1 MFSNNFIKKV
11 AAFGLVLCMGAGS
24 LDLTTF
30 AATPTE
36 TVETDTPEVVS
47 TTGEDASADTD
58 ADVSVLSDKTV
69 EEVSDLYTEDDL
81 SEAAKTS
88 NTAGLLVQLKDTE
101 GTLPSITYN
110 STNSVNLSNGLY
122 AVTFASTEKADAAK
136 KEFSSNDT
144 VSFVEKDSLVE
155 SEAEVVPTEVS
166 SEETTEVVDDTELS
180 SETEVTDTDTDA
192 DVKSDT
198 ETEVPDETVDETVPE
213 ESSEESADVS
223 EQEEDATVKVAVLD
237 SGVDYSN
244 EKITPYIEDTGINLS
259 ASGKSD
265 STQDDNGH
273 GTAMA
278 SALLDAY
285 GEEDGITI
293 YPVKVLDSNNRGTI
307 LSTYLG
313 IKAAIDMDVDVINL
327 SLSAKTQSKLLE
339 EAVNEAYDKGI
350 MVVGAAGNNGADLK
364 DYAPANIMN
373 AVIVSAVN
381 AKKEVCAYSNY
392 GTGLDFAAY
401 GKYSDGNGAT
411 YRGTSVS
418 AAKVSGILAKV
429 MKEQPEADVSTLYQA
444 LVSMAEPLSDG
455 NWNESTGYGLLGSIP
470 ADAVDEAED
479 LGIADAEE
487 DVVVGSG
494 SDTWYPAGT
503 NGWYRLEVKDI
514 STNTRGTYQIDL
526 SIGSRCPNGV
536 NYYLSYN
543 MHLVGGTDM
552 GLTIA
557 PATAN
562 PSAFDEWNPAVPGHN
577 PFFPNGN
584 GMNCPCYYGNSYV
597 TMYDNATSDV
607 YARQYVFPITF
618 MLNKPGYHLESADT
632 TGTYQTYLAGYND
645 NTCSFGVDSNGCG
658 VTAWGQHLGAYYN
671 DTIRVQYVPNTY
683 TVNFNGNGATGG
695 SMAAQTMHYN
705 TASAIQS
712 NGFVKN
718 CTATFDGNGGVS
730 ATGATTASCPFNGW
744 YDYNDIT
751 VNGNTYHWWTFDG
764 PYYAHTNADVANA
777 FGYNKMALASHFDTY
792 AVNGAEIRQAS
803 PVFNVGYYMNYGG
816 TDLNNAFGSNKAAY
830 VSHWNNYGYAE
841 GRKGISSVDTSGR
854 DVYPNGVTVVN
865 LTAHRDAQLWLYASW
880 GKAKVT
886 LPSATRT
893 GYQLVGWSTN
903 KNATTAQYAVGQT
916 VEMDANT
923 TFYAVWQN
931 SNPPKIIRIKNV
943 QDGNDAFWTY
953 VYVQDSG
960 NGVARVQFPIWTA
973 ANGQDDIF
981 PNWGTSTAERG
992 TKGSW
997 TIDGVAYNYRY
1008 HTETSKH
1015 NNEHT
1020 EYYTH
1025 AYAYDKYGGYSFI
1038 AGNFKFRYDVVV
1050 EKGDHVSDVSGGGTY
1065 YYDDPVTVTA
1075 TLPTGYKFKEW
1086 TGTLTSTDQNFT
1098 FKLPVGGA
1106 TLTATGAPIEYNV
1119 SFDGNG
1125 ATDGSMDDI
1134 HLVYDEDSVLP
1145 PNQYKKVVDGQESG
1159 FAGWSTSPDTNPKDV
1174 EYKDGDTVKNLTTK
1188 DGDTVKLYAIWDDA
1202 PLIDAVDLYYS
1213 RDDANNGNITEE
1225 DILQYVY
1232 VTDKEDG
1239 SILPGE
1245 HEDGSYLKLTNI
1257 SQKDFTPE
1265 TVGVTETIEAR
1276 DSFGNVVTT
1285 TIYIWI
1291 ADTSVKPYVPGKI
1304 RFINE
1309 KYYYADE
1316 DHGGLSPDSV
1326 WKTDP
1331 EYVAAIKE
1339 AFRREKEN
1347 DPQKVVY
1354 ISAEE
1359 IQAWNK
1365 DLHERGKRETEER
1378 RAAKEAA
1385 GN

>member
-1 MFSNNFIKKV
+1 MYSNNFIKKV
-11 AAFGLVLCMGAGS
+11 AAFGLVLCMGIGS
-24 LDLTTF
+24 LDLTAF

-36 TVETDTPEVVS
+36 TVETDTSEVIS
-47 TTGEDASADTD
+47 TTGEDVSADTD
-58 ADVSVLSDKTV
+58 ADVFVLSDKTV
-69 EEVSDLYTEDDL
+69 GEVSDLYTEDDL
-81 SEAAKTS
+81 SEVAKTS

-122 AVTFASTEKADAAK
+122 AVTFASTEEAEAAK
-136 KEFSSNDT
+136 KEFSSNEA
-144 VSFVEKDSLVE
+144 VSFVEEDSLVE
-155 SEAEVVPTEVS
+155 SEAEVVSTELS

-180 SETEVTDTDTDA
+180 SETEVTDTDADA

-213 ESSEESADVS
+213 ESSEESADAS

-339 EAVNEAYDKGI
+339 EAVNEAHDKGI

-381 AKKEVCAYSNY
+381 AKKEVCTYSNY

-429 MKEQPEADVSTLYQA
+429 IKEQPETDVSTLYQV
-444 LVSMAEPLSDG
+444 LISMAEPLGDG

-470 ADAVDEAED
+470 ADAMDEDEDSSKQTASPEEVVEGCGTIYQSRTGHFMLQVDGWGTQGVYQVN
-479 LGIADAEE
+479 LS
-487 DVVVGSG
+487 VGYENERINGLNYPVYYNVAHVAG
-494 SDTWYPAGT
+494 S
-503 NGWYRLEVKDI
+503 
-514 STNTRGTYQIDL
+514 
-526 SIGSRCPNGV
+526 
-536 NYYLSYN
+536 
-543 MHLVGGTDM
+543 DM
-552 GLTIA
+552 GLDLQGYNGSRSVTLTRSDGVDA
-557 PATAN
+557 VDPSWTA
-562 PSAFDEWNPAVPGHN
+562 S
-577 PFFPNGN
+577 
-584 GMNCPCYYGNSYV
+584 
-597 TMYDNATSDV
+597 
-607 YARQYVFPITF
+607 ARQYIIDFTAVVSHEGYFPSWIIGEGVQAGGHI
-618 MLNKPGYHLESADT
+618 NADS
-632 TGTYQTYLAGYND
+632 
-645 NTCSFGVDSNGCG
+645 SFAIYIDTNGCG
-658 VTAWGQHLGAYYN
+658 ITHFL
-671 DTIRVQYVPNTY
+671 TPEPNYAHYTLRCDANPY

-695 SMAAQTMHYN
+695 SMAPQTMYYDS
-705 TASAIQS
+705 ASAIQS

-718 CTATFDGNGGVS
+718 YTATFDGNGGVS

-777 FGYNKMALASHFDTY
+777 FGYNKIALASHFDKY

-803 PVFNVGYYMNYGG
+803 PLFNMGYYMNYGG
-816 TDLNNAFGSNKAAY
+816 TDLKNAFGSNKAAY

-841 GRKGISSVDTSGR
+841 GRKGISSVDTSGKE
-854 DVYPNGVTVVN
+854 VYPNGIYVVN

-923 TFYAVWQN
+923 TFYAVWRN

-981 PNWGTSTAERG
+981 PNWGTSTAARG

-1125 ATDGSMDDI
+1125 ATDGSMDNI

-1174 EYKDGDTVKNLTTK
+1174 EYKDGDTVKNLTTT